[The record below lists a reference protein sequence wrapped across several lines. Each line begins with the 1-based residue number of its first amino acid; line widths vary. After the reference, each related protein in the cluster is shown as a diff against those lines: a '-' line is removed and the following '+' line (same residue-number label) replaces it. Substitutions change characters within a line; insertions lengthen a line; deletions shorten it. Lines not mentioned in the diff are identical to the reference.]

1 MSNKLSL
8 KGYGTTSNKKKGSR
22 DSNSQNIRAQLI
34 FSSEIALSWKSLISV
49 FQEFSASINKT
60 FILVGSLS
68 TRLSFHGDWKIS

>member
-1 MSNKLSL
+1 MSKKVSL
-8 KGYGTTSNKKKGSR
+8 KGYGATSNQKKGCR
-22 DSNSQNIRAQLI
+22 DNNSQNIRAQLI

-49 FQEFSASINKT
+49 FQEFSASISKT